1 MIIALFL
8 LLFSLVAVSYE
19 NVLCF
24 MVINLINISKF
35 CLPKLCCP
43 YL

>member
-24 MVINLINISKF
+24 MVINLINLTFPNSA
-35 CLPKLCCP
+35 
-43 YL
+43 Y